1 MTRYGPKT
9 LEGLNTITHAK
20 VLGTLTSVSNDS
32 SGIQDYSCGAY
43 ENLDG
48 TGESSIY
55 LTGSVAYFRL
65 HRFPNIPTL
74 MDSFG
79 SFLSSRTRWAWTSAL
94 AQSFF
99 PVCFTKIVAFL
110 PPLREERGLTLSV
123 CRRSTASMRRKPF
136 VQRLLPSDLLM
147 GRVGFAL
154 RSLGTSHRLRPQR
167 TATPSGS
174 IPTSSTSE
182 YACSVLSQGLNPQT
196 RKY

>member
-1 MTRYGPKT
+1 MRKSS
-9 LEGLNTITHAK
+9 
-20 VLGTLTSVSNDS
+20 GTLTSVSNDS
-32 SGIQDYSCGAY
+32 GIQSYACGAY
-43 ENLDG
+43 ENSDG

-99 PVCFTKIVAFL
+99 PACFTKIVAFL

-123 CRRSTASMRRKPF
+123 CRRSYLHYSIDATETLCSKIITIRSAK
-136 VQRLLPSDLLM
+136 

-154 RSLGTSHRLRPQR
+154 CSLGTSHRFRPQR
-167 TATPSGS
+167 TATQSGS
-174 IPTSSTSE
+174 IPPFSTSE
-182 YACSVLSQGLNPQT
+182 YAYPVLAQGLNPQT